1 MPVSTKVVRSES
13 GMRRGV
19 FDTKTYDKAGMWL
32 AGDLWFSQIALI
44 HPLTDHHDITE
55 ICRKRIKQP

>member
-1 MPVSTKVVRSES
+1 
-13 GMRRGV
+13 MRRGV